1 MINRQQKALE
11 LLDQHGEALHRLLA
25 RLTRCEHTTRDLMQE
40 LFLRL
45 SGSRGFE
52 KASCPYAYAW
62 KAAANLAFLWHRR
75 RENDARRLNAVRLSE
90 TLTENSL
97 DRMIAEEQIQRILQI
112 TASLRELPRN
122 VIVMR
127 YIEQKSY
134 EEIADSLERRPD
146 YIRALCSKTLSCLR
160 NKLGVRTADRAGR
173 EVYCE

>member
-1 MINRQQKALE
+1 MERRQKQALE
-11 LLDQHGEALHRLLA
+11 LLDAHGPELHRLLG

-62 KAAANLAFLWHRR
+62 KAAANLAFRWHRR
-75 RENDARRLNAVRLSE
+75 RENDARRLDAIRLSE
-90 TLTENSL
+90 TPGGNLL
-97 DRMIAEEQIQRILQI
+97 DKVIEEEQVRRILQV

-134 EEIADSLERRPD
+134 EEIADNLGKRPD
-146 YIRALCSKTLSCLR
+146 YIRALCSKTLSRLR
-160 NKLGVRTADRAGR
+160 DKLGVPAADPAGR
-173 EVYCE
+173 EVCCE